1 MTHHAPWAHEAKKN
15 ATWLIVLGILTVIL
29 GIMAI
34 ARPMISGMA
43 VTLFIGGLLTFM
55 GVLQIIAAFKSGQ
68 WGSGIVGTLI
78 GGLSIAAGLLLI
90 FRPIAGLATLT
101 LFLAAYFLVDG
112 IFEIITAFKMKP
124 EQGWGWMLFNGIVA
138 ALLGFLLWRQWPY
151 SGEFAIGFLFG
162 IHILMS
168 GIVMTVVGFGG
179 RRISGAVEDTVEDV
193 YDGAKDVA
201 AGLYAAA
208 KDVADDAADATGRA
222 ADAVVDTTKDVA
234 EGVSDA
240 AENVV
245 DKAKD
250 LLGGDDDKPAT

>member
-1 MTHHAPWAHEAKKN
+1 MTTHAPWAHEAKKN
-15 ATWLIVLGILTVIL
+15 ATWLIVLGVLTVVL
-29 GIMAI
+29 GILAI
-34 ARPMISGMA
+34 ARPMLSGVA
-43 VTLFIGGLLTFM
+43 VTLFIGWLLAFM
-55 GVLQIIAAFKSGQ
+55 GVMQIIAALKSGQ
-68 WGSGIVGTLI
+68 WGSGIIGTLI
-78 GGLSIAAGLLLI
+78 GLLSIVAGLFMI
-90 FRPIAGLATLT
+90 FRPIAGLASLT

-124 EQGWGWMLFNGIVA
+124 EQGWGWMLFNGIIA

-168 GIVMTVVGFGG
+168 GIVMIFVGFGG
-179 RRISGAVEDTVEDV
+179 RRVAGAVEDTVEDV
-193 YDGAKDVA
+193 YDGAKDAA

-208 KDVADDAADATGRA
+208 KDVAEDTADATGRA
-222 ADAVVDTTKDVA
+222 ADAVVETSKDVV

-250 LLGGDDDKPAT
+250 LLDGDEDKPTS